1 MSVSGK
7 NTISFLWNK
16 VLTLYNK
23 LSSRITTL
31 ENSTGGGTGAY
42 YCTCS
47 TSGTTLAKVATCE
60 DTSFTLKK
68 GVEINVYFT
77 YTNSSTSAITLNVN
91 STGAIRVM
99 FTNGS
104 SSGYY
109 KIISASVCKFIYDG
123 TYWRLVGGSVRADS
137 DSTSSGSFSSSSKN
151 YVTERDVYYG
161 TPTINGSKS
170 YSSNTTIYAP
180 TSTGASGYILQSSGS
195 GAPTWVSPK
204 TITSYKKLMSGIM
217 YLTDGFGAVF
227 NVPTSYINSMS
238 TDFSNTC
245 GCYYTFNVSSGD
257 FYILVRI
264 IGAEGANNTCTGA
277 VDGFCVFAVLSL
289 RKFNYDYLSSSV
301 ITGVNDVTVKTPKNN
316 IPLTLTLSGSYNC
329 CTGSY
334 NSISLTIMASD
345 TNPVNIYDISLG

>member
-77 YTNSSTSAITLNVN
+77 YTNSSTSTITLNVN

-195 GAPTWVSPK
+195 GAPTWVSPNNISTGDVIFEGMLSSPTTLWNLK
-204 TITSYKKLMSGIM
+204 TH
-217 YLTDGFGAVF
+217 
-227 NVPTSYINSMS
+227 
-238 TDFSNTC
+238 NT
-245 GCYYTFNVSSGD
+245 GSSGVA
-257 FYILVRI
+257 FYIVLRI
-264 IGAEGANNTCTGA
+264 IGVSDPAYNKYNK
-277 VDGFCVFAVLSL
+277 GFIKEVCIFYYNEACGGLDSTITI
-289 RKFNYDYLSSSV
+289 YDPYNSSSFVELSV
-301 ITGVNDVTVKTPKNN
+301 IPNVCAGNGVPQLN
-316 IPLTLTLSGSYNC
+316 INF
-329 CTGSY
+329 TGSTI
-334 NSISLTIMASD
+334 SIVRIECL
-345 TNPVNIYDISLG
+345 